1 MIELPS
7 LETLRLFRFWIR
19 GEDPY
24 AMTTVHRR
32 LWPKPK
38 PKRKIRIVRP
48 EKVRN
53 ANSKS
58 TPQKRQAQ
66 QGQPQPENHRMA
78 SR

>member
-7 LETLRLFRFWIR
+7 LETLRLFRFWVR

-24 AMTTVHRR
+24 ATVTMHRR

-38 PKRKIRIVRP
+38 RKIRMVRP

-53 ANSKS
+53 ARKDS
-58 TPQKRQAQ
+58 
-66 QGQPQPENHRMA
+66 
-78 SR
+78 

>member
-7 LETLRLFRFWIR
+7 LETLRLFKFWVK

-38 PKRKIRIVRP
+38 PKPKRKIRIVRP

-53 ANSKS
+53 AYPKPTS
-58 TPQKRQAQ
+58 QKRQA
-66 QGQPQPENHRMA
+66 
-78 SR
+78 

>member
-1 MIELPS
+1 MELPS

-24 AMTTVHRR
+24 ATVTVHRR
-32 LWPKPK
+32 LWPKPKPK

-58 TPQKRQAQ
+58 TPQKRQA
-66 QGQPQPENHRMA
+66 
-78 SR
+78 